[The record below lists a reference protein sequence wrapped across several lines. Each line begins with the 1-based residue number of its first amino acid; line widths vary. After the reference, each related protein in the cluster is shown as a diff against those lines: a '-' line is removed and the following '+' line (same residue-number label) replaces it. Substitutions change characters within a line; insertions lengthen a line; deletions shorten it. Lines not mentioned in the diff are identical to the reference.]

1 MPLPAFLVDLGVT
14 PSIIWGAG
22 ALLVIILLTIL
33 VSNIDM
39 TEDDLNAVRA
49 EAGHRMAAAAQG
61 QTRAMTSQTGL
72 DSRKGGAKE
81 E

>member
-14 PSIIWGAG
+14 PSIMWGAG
-22 ALLVIILLTIL
+22 ALLVIVLLTIL

-49 EAGHRMAAAAQG
+49 EAG
-61 QTRAMTSQTGL
+61 L
-72 DSRKGGAKE
+72 AKSWHVH
-81 E
+81 

>member
-72 DSRKGGAKE
+72 DTQKGGTKE

>member
-14 PSIIWGAG
+14 PSMIWGVG
-22 ALLVIILLTIL
+22 AILVIVLLTIL